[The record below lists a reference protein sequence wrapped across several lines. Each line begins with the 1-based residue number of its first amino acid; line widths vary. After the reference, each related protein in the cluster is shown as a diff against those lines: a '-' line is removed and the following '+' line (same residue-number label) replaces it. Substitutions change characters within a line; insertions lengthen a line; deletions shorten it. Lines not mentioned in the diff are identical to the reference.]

1 MTRACELAERT
12 RIRAFRAY
20 EDILILA
27 EGDLPSP
34 GFTADIEQSPIRIF
48 PQQFNLVRCR
58 LDGIFPQ
65 VVTPYRHAE
74 TVRFPAD
81 QPQVTVHHADGADQV
96 DIEECPGELAPYAQ
110 TMAPGGAAVPCPE
123 GAVEATGFSPNLS
136 FDEAFADAIAKLPPD
151 PAIFADALAR
161 VHVVEIGGLFGGF
174 PGFSDL
180 FVRVCRTIT

>member
-1 MTRACELAERT
+1 MPRVCELADRT

-20 EDILILA
+20 EDILIVA

-34 GFTADIEQSPIRIF
+34 GFAVDIEQSPIRIF

-65 VVTPYRHAE
+65 VVTPYRNAR

-81 QPQVTVHHADGADQV
+81 RPQVTVHHAEGADAV
-96 DIEECPGELAPYAQ
+96 DIEECPGELEPYAQ
-110 TMAPGGAAVPCPE
+110 TVAPGAATTPCPE

-151 PAIFADALAR
+151 PAIFADAVAR
-161 VHVVEIGGLFGGF
+161 VQVVEIGGLFGGF